1 MLLCVYITTYQGT
14 QSTTRDEQKSFP
26 RWVCGT
32 ILCLKLEAY
41 GTVLLFR
48 AFQCEKGGGGGV
60 GVLINLTNT
69 RSVWIISSCVPYLKC
84 NVENKRRH
92 LIFFSD
98 GTNILHVCTL
108 HVCRT
113 GVTLIYVL
121 CHALRFAFIVYFI
134 DNSTDFIHIHNE
146 ETINRYMYP

>member
-48 AFQCEKGGGGGV
+48 AFLCEKGGGGGR
-60 GVLINLTNT
+60 GLDKLNKYLF
-69 RSVWIISSCVPYLKC
+69 SVDYFELRTISK
-84 NVENKRRH
+84 
-92 LIFFSD
+92 
-98 GTNILHVCTL
+98 
-108 HVCRT
+108 
-113 GVTLIYVL
+113 
-121 CHALRFAFIVYFI
+121 
-134 DNSTDFIHIHNE
+134 
-146 ETINRYMYP
+146 M